1 MAENL
6 ENVKRIVAKMM
17 SNNEEQIRQ
26 RKKHIRAEI
35 AVLSKTANEHELR
48 SMHSWTR

>member
-1 MAENL
+1 MSENL

-17 SNNEEQIRQ
+17 SNQEDQIRE
-26 RKKHIRAEI
+26 RKKRIRAEI
-35 AVLSKTANEHELR
+35 AVLSKTANEQELR

>member
-1 MAENL
+1 MSENL

-17 SNNEEQIRQ
+17 ASQENQTRD

-35 AVLSKTANEHELR
+35 AALSKTANEQELR
-48 SMHSWTR
+48 SMKSWIR